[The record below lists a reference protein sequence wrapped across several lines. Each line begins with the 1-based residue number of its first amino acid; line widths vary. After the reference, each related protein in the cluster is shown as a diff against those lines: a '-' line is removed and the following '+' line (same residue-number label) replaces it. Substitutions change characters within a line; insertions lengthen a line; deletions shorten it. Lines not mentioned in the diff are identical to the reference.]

1 LRLVAGGEASQLILD
16 ASGIL
21 DLGHRPMR
29 WTLPV
34 VGIEL
39 ARSGLQPVL
48 DRWKQ

>member
-1 LRLVAGGEASQLILD
+1 LRLVAGGESSQFILD

-29 WTLPV
+29 STLPM

-39 ARSGLQPVL
+39 TGTVLQPVL
-48 DRWKQ
+48 DLWKQ

>member
-1 LRLVAGGEASQLILD
+1 LRLVAGGEASQFILD

-29 WTLPV
+29 STLPV

-39 ARSGLQPVL
+39 ARTGLQPVL
-48 DRWKQ
+48 DRPKQ